1 MKHVAPFVALFCS
14 LAGVAHAE
22 LLSEAVSAFPARTTA
37 LEYDALSTLR
47 ALPNYKDLRKQYSG
61 EGLQRAQKDL
71 LLLGV
76 SEDQLS
82 EVVTAAGPNG
92 FFGLLAGSF
101 QSAAAAKEAVKNGMA
116 QTALDDGPAFCSKD
130 GNCFLLPSS
139 EEGHILFGTL
149 GQLKAISDVRQSRA
163 QSLRV
168 NAMFMELISR
178 ADLRAPVIGIAPG
191 SEIGLWVGDS
201 IPQALSSRIDMTKL
215 FSTIESFAYTVKLD
229 SKAHVGLNL
238 FCTSDQS
245 GTWIKDALSAA
256 SGLQR
261 AAAAAAGSGALGFN
275 NMVVSSNG
283 RLVAVNLDAP
293 IQ

>member
-1 MKHVAPFVALFCS
+1 MKPVVPIVALFCS
-14 LAGVAHAE
+14 LASAAHAE
-22 LLSEAVSAFPARTTA
+22 LLSEALLAFPAQTTA
-37 LEYDALSTLR
+37 FEYDALSTLR

-61 EGLQRAQKDL
+61 EGLQRAQRDL

-76 SEDQLS
+76 SEDQLT

-92 FFGLLAGSF
+92 FFGLLSGSF
-101 QSAAAAKEAVKNGMA
+101 QSAAAAKEAAQNGMA
-116 QTALDDGPAFCSKD
+116 QTTLDDGPVFCSKD

-163 QSLRV
+163 QSLRG
-168 NAMFMELISR
+168 NAIVMDLVSR
-178 ADLRAPVIGIAPG
+178 TDSRAPVLGIAPG

-215 FSTIESFAYTVKLD
+215 FSTIESFAYSVKLD

-238 FCTSDQS
+238 FCSSDQA
-245 GTWIKDALSAA
+245 GTVIKDALSAA

-261 AAAAAAGSGALGFN
+261 AAAVAAGSSALGFN

-283 RLVAVNLDAP
+283 RMVAVNLDAP

>member
-1 MKHVAPFVALFCS
+1 MKRVIPVVALFCS
-14 LAGVAHAE
+14 LAGAAHAE
-22 LLSEAVSAFPARTTA
+22 LLSEALLAFPAQTTA
-37 LEYDALSTLR
+37 FECDALSTLR

-71 LLLGV
+71 LLLGI
-76 SEDQLS
+76 SEDQLT

-92 FFGLLAGSF
+92 FFGLLSGSF
-101 QSAAAAKEAVKNGMA
+101 QSAAAAKEAARNGLS
-116 QTALDDGPAFCSKD
+116 QTTFDDGPVFCSKD

-139 EEGHILFGTL
+139 EEGHILFGAL

-163 QSLRV
+163 PSLRA
-168 NAMFMELISR
+168 NAVFMDLLSR
-178 ADLRAPVIGIAPG
+178 TDLRAPVLGIAPG

-201 IPQALSSRIDMTKL
+201 IPQALSSRIDMTKI
-215 FSTIESFAYTVKLD
+215 FSTIESFAYSVKLD

-238 FCTSDQS
+238 FCSSDQA
-245 GTWIKDALSAA
+245 GTVIKDALGAA

-283 RLVAVNLDAP
+283 RMVAVSLDAP